1 MKKET
6 RSRKRRSSLAEADE
20 AELVFVVDVSSLT
33 EKGFVGTTTYHGKQV
48 DLEFDDGGEGI
59 FLTSEM
65 AGRLHVRKGSA
76 LSVIMENERSM
87 VTKATMAGVGRA
99 PRISDPKIYYAVG
112 REGGAIVRIRKG

>member
-1 MKKET
+1 MKET
-6 RSRKRRSSLAEADE
+6 KSPKRSSRVAQADE

-33 EKGFVGTTTYHGKQV
+33 KKGFVGTTTYHGKQV
-48 DLEFDDGGEGI
+48 DLEFDDGGAGI

-65 AGRLHVRKGSA
+65 AGRLHVRKGST

-87 VTKATMAGVGRA
+87 IAKATVAGVGSA
-99 PRISDPKIYYAVG
+99 LRISDPKIYYAVG